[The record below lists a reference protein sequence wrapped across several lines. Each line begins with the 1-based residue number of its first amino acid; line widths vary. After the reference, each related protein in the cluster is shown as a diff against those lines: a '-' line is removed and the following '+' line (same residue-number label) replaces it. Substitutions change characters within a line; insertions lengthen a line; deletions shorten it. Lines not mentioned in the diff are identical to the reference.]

1 MLSHS
6 VMSDSATPRAVA
18 RPLSTVF
25 FRQEHWD
32 GLPFPPAGDLP
43 DPGMEPT
50 SPESPVLEG
59 RVFTC

>member
-1 MLSHS
+1 
-6 VMSDSATPRAVA
+6 MSDSATPRAVA

-25 FRQEHWD
+25 FKQEHWD